1 MTGNVVYAVD
11 STAVE
16 VVGTAE
22 AVETVPAEPAVEG
35 KAVETVPAEPAVE
48 PEAVETAPVEPAVE
62 PEAVSEQ
69 PAEETAEATP
79 EAGALQLIP
88 LTDADCVKCHY
99 AVAVDVDAHGEAH
112 KELSCMECHE
122 EHPPVGTNAIPE
134 CSNCHTEDDNA
145 HFAVQQCGACHN
157 PHHPLL
163 VDFTAS
169 DDARSACASCHQEQ
183 VDELAANPSAH
194 TEQDCNACHSQHG
207 LEQGQYQTC
216 LDCHEGHTPEMI
228 LENCLEC
235 HKPHSPLNII
245 FDDTVAVELCA
256 GCHQDKA
263 TALTTLQTKHSEMAC
278 VECHSGKHKN
288 ITACVDCHDQ
298 PHDQYMH
305 TKFPEC
311 ITCHRDP
318 HNLAR

>member
-1 MTGNVVYAVD
+1 VKTILCSLGIAGLVFMAGSTVYAVD
-11 STAVE
+11 SAAVE
-16 VVGTAE
+16 VIET
-22 AVETVPAEPAVEG
+22 VETASAEPVAEPAAESES
-35 KAVETVPAEPAVE
+35 AVEDVE
-48 PEAVETAPVEPAVE
+48 EIV
-62 PEAVSEQ
+62 
-69 PAEETAEATP
+69 EATT
-79 EAGALQLIP
+79 ETGDLQPIP
-88 LTDADCVKCHY
+88 LTDEDCVKCHY
-99 AVAVDVDAHGEAH
+99 TIVVDVDAYGEAH

-122 EHPPVGTNAIPE
+122 EHPPAGTKTIPE
-134 CSNCHTEDDNA
+134 CSSCHAADDDA
-145 HFAVQQCGACHN
+145 HFAVQQCGVCHN

-194 TEQDCNACHSQHG
+194 SEQDCNACHSQHG

-216 LDCHEGHTPEMI
+216 LDCHEGHSPAMT
-228 LENCLEC
+228 LDNCLEC
-235 HKPHSPLNII
+235 HKPHSPLNIT
-245 FDDTVAVELCA
+245 FGDTVALELCA

>member
-1 MTGNVVYAVD
+1 MKILLYSLCIAGVVFMATTSAYSAD
-11 STAVE
+11 SAAVE
-16 VVGTAE
+16 VVE
-22 AVETVPAEPAVEG
+22 AVEAVEAVPA
-35 KAVETVPAEPAVE
+35 AEPTVE
-48 PEAVETAPVEPAVE
+48 AETAPEAA
-62 PEAVSEQ
+62 PETGDLQ
-69 PAEETAEATP
+69 PV
-79 EAGALQLIP
+79 P
-88 LTDADCVKCHY
+88 LSDADCVKCHY
-99 AVAVDVDAHGEAH
+99 SIAVDLDEHGQAH

-122 EHPPVGTNAIPE
+122 EHPPAGTNTIPD
-134 CSNCHTEDDNA
+134 CTGCHAEDDNL

-169 DDARSACASCHQEQ
+169 DNARAACASCHQEKI
-183 VDELAANPSAH
+183 DEMAAKPSAH
-194 TEQDCNACHSQHG
+194 AEQDCNSCHSQHG

-216 LDCHEGHTPEMI
+216 LDCHEGHSPEMT

-235 HKPHSPLNII
+235 HKPHSPTDIT
-245 FDDTVAVELCA
+245 FGDEVAVELCA
-256 GCHQDKA
+256 GCHEDVA
-263 TALTTLQTKHSEMAC
+263 GSLADLPTKHSEMTC
-278 VECHSGKHKN
+278 VECHSGQHKN
-288 ITACVDCHDQ
+288 KTACVECHDQ